1 VAKRI
6 ARSFDQQVGRRIKDP
21 DVLPEPSSISARLLD
36 LLSDVSGLHPSVLD
50 LGCGPGTTAIRL
62 ARDGAATVTGID
74 LSPASIEIASRRA
87 KALGLSDDRIRF
99 EIGDAASVT
108 LQPRDWVVL
117 DKVICC
123 YDDMPRL
130 LGNALTGAGH
140 RLAFAVPVSQGW
152 RGVVN
157 AVAVRADNAW
167 NRLVRRAYTPG
178 YVHDLD
184 DIDGVLNVA
193 GLRRVRDSVRGLWY
207 AAVYERVRLEG
218 SASA

>member
-1 VAKRI
+1 
-6 ARSFDQQVGRRIKDP
+6 
-21 DVLPEPSSISARLLD
+21 
-36 LLSDVSGLHPSVLD
+36 
-50 LGCGPGTTAIRL
+50 
-62 ARDGAATVTGID
+62 VTGID